1 MGYLCL
7 TRHEGELIRITIDPG
22 VDTEKLLRH
31 LLRDGITIGVAHVQ
45 AHQVR
50 LAIEAPLQMRILRD
64 ELTADMTT
72 GSVAQE

>member
-31 LLRDGITIGVAHVQ
+31 LLRDGITIRVAHAQ

-50 LAIEAPLQMRILRD
+50 LGRHCINSQPPPPL
-64 ELTADMTT
+64 AH
-72 GSVAQE
+72 

>member
-31 LLRDGITIGVAHVQ
+31 LLGLHQRPGKGTGHALARGAVA
-45 AHQVR
+45 
-50 LAIEAPLQMRILRD
+50 
-64 ELTADMTT
+64 
-72 GSVAQE
+72 G

>member
-31 LLRDGITIGVAHVQ
+31 LLRDGITIRVAHAQ

-50 LAIEAPLQMRILRD
+50 L
-64 ELTADMTT
+64 
-72 GSVAQE
+72 GKV